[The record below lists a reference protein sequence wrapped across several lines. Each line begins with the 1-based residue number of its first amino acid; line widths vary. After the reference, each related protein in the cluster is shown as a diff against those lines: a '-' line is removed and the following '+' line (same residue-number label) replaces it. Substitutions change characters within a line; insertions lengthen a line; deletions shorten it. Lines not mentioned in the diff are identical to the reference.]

1 MDDRDV
7 GSRPVRDDLHPAV
20 YWAMVGLGLWFVISG
35 WVLFG
40 TDAYVDYLEVVVTGL
55 FAMAI
60 MLPLTIYYTGWR
72 NDPRRAQEHAEPFRT
87 WAHSDMQTWQSQLHA
102 SEASVLTLL
111 PIAAVAFGL
120 TAIGIVYHLA
130 G

>member
-1 MDDRDV
+1 MDDHDA
-7 GSRPVRDDLHPAV
+7 GSRPVRDNFHPAV
-20 YWAMVGLGLWFVISG
+20 YWTMVGLGLWFVVSA
-35 WVLFG
+35 WALFG

-55 FAMAI
+55 FTMAI
-60 MLPLTIYYTGWR
+60 LLPFAIYYTGWR
-72 NDPRRAQEHAEPFRT
+72 NDPGRRDEHAEPLQA
-87 WAHSDMQTWQSQLHA
+87 WAHSDMQTWQSRLHT

-111 PIAAVAFGL
+111 PLAAVAFGL